1 MPRGELLVDPSTLEG
16 HPVSLDL
23 GAIRRIIPQ
32 RHEMEQLSGIFFC
45 DVGRGLVAGFKDV
58 RADEFWVRGHLPGR
72 PLLPGVMML
81 EAGAQIS
88 AVLYHLS
95 LGAEAAPFI
104 GYAGLD
110 DVRFRGTVEPG
121 TRLYLFARVRALKPR
136 LAIFETQGTVG
147 DRLVFEAVVKG
158 VPV

>member
-1 MPRGELLVDPSTLEG
+1 MPRSEFLVDPSSLEG
-16 HPVSLDL
+16 HSVSLGID
-23 GAIRRIIPQ
+23 GIRKIIPQ

-45 DVGRGLVAGFKDV
+45 DAARGLVAGYKDV
-58 RADEFWVRGHLPGR
+58 RPDEFWVRGHLPGR

-88 AVLYHLS
+88 AVLYHIS
-95 LGAEAAPFI
+95 LGAAAAPFI

-121 TRLYLFARVRALKPR
+121 ARLLLFARVRALKPR
-136 LAIFETQGTVG
+136 LAIFETQGAVG

>member
-1 MPRGELLVDPSTLEG
+1 MPASELIVDPRTLEG
-16 HPVSLDL
+16 RPLLLDL
-23 GAIRRIIPQ
+23 DGIRRILPQ
-32 RHEMEQLSGIFFC
+32 RFEMEQLSGVVFC
-45 DVGRGLVAGFKDV
+45 DVERGLVAGFKDV
-58 RADEFWVRGHLPGR
+58 RSDEFWVRGHLPER
-72 PLLPGVMML
+72 PLLPGVLML

-88 AVLYHLS
+88 AILYHLS
-95 LGAEAAPFI
+95 LRESAAAFI

-121 TRLYLFARVRALKPR
+121 TRLHLFARVRALKPR
-136 LAIFETQGTVG
+136 LAIFETQGVVG